1 MHEGARICVCV
12 RAFVCHLKPYLPIR
26 SKCKKYSTS
35 AKPEVCNADINSD
48 AFAKMV
54 EESLLSANSP
64 TAVQRLLHRSRLLNQ
79 VPINNIISE
88 AMLSKCEFKDSNL
101 RTWKQRIPYFWPK
114 EARGKWSLQIVAH

>member
-35 AKPEVCNADINSD
+35 AKPEVCNADINRD
-48 AFAKMV
+48 AFANMV
-54 EESLLSANSP
+54 EESLLSANS
-64 TAVQRLLHRSRLLNQ
+64 L
-79 VPINNIISE
+79 E
-88 AMLSKCEFKDSNL
+88 AMLSKCEFKDSKL